1 MKYQIVF
8 WMLVLGAIL
17 LVAGIFVMAGAIK
30 TILYRRKVQEELDK
44 QKKSE
49 STGTLKTLLVIA
61 LASLSSSSVFA
72 GKASEDSVIFQPEL
86 SDIWGVAILNLILLF
101 VYLYFRSIFNNLV
114 KELIP
119 EKEGKLYEPSYQLNK
134 LLTDAV
140 DIEDESSILMDHEY
154 DGIRELDNN
163 LPPWWKWGFYAT
175 IVFAII
181 YLFHYHIL
189 KTGDL
194 QIAEYE
200 KDVAAAQIE
209 IDAYLADQKMSV
221 DENTVTFL
229 TDIAE
234 LNAGKSIFLK
244 NCASCH
250 ADDGTGG
257 IGVNLT
263 DGEWIYGNTINN
275 IFKTITYGAQ
285 NGMQAW
291 KEQLNPIE
299 RQQVASFVLSLTANG
314 AAPVSTDSTTVVN
327 NLDSVTN
334 VAPKVDVQP

>member
-30 TILYRRKVQEELDK
+30 TILYRRKIQEELDK
-44 QKKSE
+44 KKNSE
-49 STGTLKTLLVIA
+49 NSGTLKTLLVLVMA
-61 LASLSSSSVFA
+61 GLSSSAFA
-72 GKASEDSVIFQPEL
+72 GKSGDESVIFQPNM
-86 SDIWGVAILNLILLF
+86 SDIWGVAILNIILLF

-114 KELIP
+114 KDLIP

-134 LLTDAV
+134 ILTDAV
-140 DIEDESSILMDHEY
+140 DMEDESTILMDHDY

-175 IVFAII
+175 IVFAVI
-181 YLFHYHIL
+181 YLFHYHVF

-194 QIAEYE
+194 QIAEYDKE
-200 KDVAAAQIE
+200 MAAAQIE

-263 DGEWIYGNTINN
+263 DSEWLYGNTINN

-299 RQQVASFVLSLTANG
+299 RQQVASFVLSLTANSS
-314 AAPVSTDSTTVVN
+314 APAPSETSADVN

-334 VAPKVDVQP
+334 VAPNMDVQP

>member
-1 MKYQIVF
+1 MKYQIAF
-8 WMLVLGAIL
+8 WMLVMSAIL

-30 TILYRRKVQEELDK
+30 TILYRRKIQDELNK
-44 QKKSE
+44 KKSE
-49 STGTLKTLLVIA
+49 QSGSGLKALITILLAGIGS
-61 LASLSSSSVFA
+61 SLFA
-72 GKASEDSVIFQPEL
+72 QGGPEDPIFEPAM
-86 SDIWGVAILNLILLF
+86 SDILGLAIINLILLF

-119 EKEGKLYEPSYQLNK
+119 EKEGKQYQPSYQLNK

-140 DIEDESSILMDHEY
+140 EIEDEASILMDHEY

-175 IVFAII
+175 IVFAVV
-181 YLFHYHIL
+181 YLAHYHVF

-194 QIAEYE
+194 QEAEYE
-200 KDVAAAQIE
+200 KEMAEAQIA
-209 IDAYLADQKMSV
+209 IDAYNAEMAWAV

-229 TDIAE
+229 SDIAE
-234 LNAGKSIFLK
+234 LNAGKSIYLK

-250 ADDGTGG
+250 MEDGTGG

-263 DGEWIYGNTINN
+263 DNDWLYGNSINE

-285 NGMQAW
+285 NGMKSW
-291 KEQLNPIE
+291 KEDLNPIE
-299 RQQVASFVLSLTANG
+299 RQQVSSYVFSLTNKEGGETATE
-314 AAPVSTDSTTVVN
+314 PVTEPIINDTLTDNTPE
-327 NLDSVTN
+327 VT
-334 VAPKVDVQP
+334 VDVP

>member
-1 MKYQIVF
+1 MKYQIAF
-8 WMLVLGAIL
+8 WMLVMSAII

-30 TILYRRKVQEELDK
+30 TILYRRKVQDELNKKKNESSGTGLKALITILLAGISSASFAQGVAEEP
-44 QKKSE
+44 
-49 STGTLKTLLVIA
+49 
-61 LASLSSSSVFA
+61 
-72 GKASEDSVIFQPEL
+72 IFEPAM
-86 SDIWGVAILNLILLF
+86 SDIVGVAVINLLLLF

-119 EKEGKLYEPSYQLNK
+119 EKEGKQYQPSYQLNK

-140 DIEDESSILMDHEY
+140 EIEDEASILMDHEY

-175 IVFAII
+175 IVFAVV
-181 YLFHYHIL
+181 YLAHYHVF

-194 QIAEYE
+194 QEAEYE
-200 KDVAAAQIE
+200 KEMAEAQIA
-209 IDAYLADQKMSV
+209 IDAYNAEMAWAV
-221 DENTVTFL
+221 DENSVTFL

-234 LNAGKSIFLK
+234 LNAGKSIYLK

-263 DGEWIYGNTINN
+263 DNEWLYGNSINE

-285 NGMQAW
+285 NGMKSW
-291 KEQLNPIE
+291 KEDLNPIE
-299 RQQVASFVLSLTANG
+299 RQQVASFVFSLTLKEEGNALD
-314 AAPVSTDSTTVVN
+314 APITNETTIDTLN
-327 NLDSVTN
+327 NTTPTITN
-334 VAPKVDVQP
+334 DEQ

>member
-30 TILYRRKVQEELDK
+30 TILYQRKVQEELN
-44 QKKSE
+44 KKKNSDG
-49 STGTLKTLLVIA
+49 SSTLKTLLLLVFA
-61 LASLSSSSVFA
+61 GFSSSTFA
-72 GKASEDSVIFQPEL
+72 GKASEDSAIFQPEL
-86 SDIWGVAILNLILLF
+86 SDIWGVALLNLILLF

-119 EKEGKLYEPSYQLNK
+119 EKEGKVYEPSYQLNK
-134 LLTDAV
+134 ILTDAV

-175 IVFAII
+175 IVFSII

-263 DGEWIYGNTINN
+263 DSEWLYGNTINN

-285 NGMQAW
+285 NGMQSW

-314 AAPVSTDSTTVVN
+314 AAPAPTDSTTVVN
-327 NLDSVTN
+327 NLESVTN
-334 VAPKVDVQP
+334 VAPKADVQP

>member
-30 TILYRRKVQEELDK
+30 TILYQRKVQEELN
-44 QKKSE
+44 KKKNSDG
-49 STGTLKTLLVIA
+49 SGTLKTLLVLV
-61 LASLSSSSVFA
+61 LAGLSTSSTFA
-72 GKASEDSVIFQPEL
+72 ATNSEDSVIFQPEM
-86 SDIWGVAILNLILLF
+86 SDIWGIAIINLFLLF

-114 KELIP
+114 KDLIP

-134 LLTDAV
+134 ILTDAV
-140 DIEDESSILMDHEY
+140 DIEDEATILMDHEY

-163 LPPWWKWGFYAT
+163 LPPWWKWGFFAT
-175 IVFAII
+175 IVFAVI
-181 YLFHYHIL
+181 YLLHYHVL

-200 KDVAAAQIE
+200 KEVAAAQIE
-209 IDAYLADQKMSV
+209 IDAYLAEQKWSV

-234 LNAGKSIFLK
+234 LNAGKKIFIT

-250 ADDGTGG
+250 AEDGTGG
-257 IGVNLT
+257 IGVSLVDN
-263 DGEWIYGNTINN
+263 EWLYGNTINN

-299 RQQVASFVLSLTANG
+299 RQQVASFVLSLTENG
-314 AAPVSTDSTTVVN
+314 AAPVTADSTTLVN
-327 NLDSVTN
+327 NMDSVTN
-334 VAPKVDVQP
+334 VAPQVDVLP